1 MKLSVNIDHVAT
13 LREQRKEG
21 FPSPVFAAFLAIQAG
36 ADGITAHLREDR
48 RHTQDEDI
56 MLLRRTVRRLNLEMA
71 AYPEIIDF
79 ALKVLPDQITLVP
92 EKREELTTEGGLA
105 VAGNEDKFTPLL
117 KRFKQKGIL
126 TSFFIEPETDEI
138 KAAKQCGGDIVEFH
152 TGKYATAFL
161 NKDTAAIE
169 EELERLFSAIETAHE
184 VGLRVHIGHGLTLE
198 NIKPFKGNAL
208 IEEASIGHFLI
219 CDAVLEGMQTAV
231 YKMREEIL

>member
-105 VAGNEDKFTPLL
+105 VAGNEDKFTPLV

-161 NKDTAAIE
+161 NKDTVAVE
-169 EELERLFSAIETAHE
+169 EELERLFRAFETAHE
-184 VGLRVHIGHGLTLE
+184 VGLRVHVGHGLTLE
-198 NIKPFKGNAL
+198 NIKPFKGNTL